1 MFKNWKI
8 KQFNK
13 RTSSP
18 KFKPQEVTHSLGIKP
33 GDVIADIGSGGGYY
47 SFEFAK
53 HVGETGKVYAL
64 DTEQNF
70 LDYIKNEINKHKLT
84 NIETVLIKDNA
95 IALPTNGIDLI
106 FLRNV
111 FHHLPEPI
119 KYFAQ
124 LKKYLKLHGR
134 ITIIEYSKSH
144 FHLFLRGKHF
154 TPEAEIVNTMTRCG
168 YIISNKFDFL
178 PDQSFVIF
186 KKE

>member
-13 RTSSP
+13 RASSP
-18 KFKPQEVTHSLGIKP
+18 KFKPQEVINGLGIKP
-33 GDVIADIGSGGGYY
+33 CDIIADIGSGGGYY
-47 SFEFAK
+47 TFEFVK
-53 HVGETGKVYAL
+53 LVGENGKVYAV

-70 LDYIKNEINKHKLT
+70 LDYISDEIRKQAIT
-84 NIETVLIKDNA
+84 NVETVLVKNDDIT
-95 IALPTNGIDLI
+95 LPEHSIDLM

-111 FHHLPEPI
+111 YHHLPEPI
-119 KYFAQ
+119 KYFAK
-124 LKKYLKLHGR
+124 LKKYIKLHGR
-134 ITIIEYSKSH
+134 IAIIEYNKSH
-144 FHLFLRGKHF
+144 FHLFLHGKHF

-178 PDQSFVIF
+178 PEQSFVIF

>member
-13 RTSSP
+13 RASAE
-18 KFKPQEVTHSLGIKP
+18 KFKPQQVIAGLGIKP
-33 GDVIADIGSGGGYY
+33 GDVIADIGSGGGYF

-53 HVGETGKVYAL
+53 RIGETGKVYAV
-64 DTEQNF
+64 DTEDKF

-84 NIETVLIKDNA
+84 NVETVLIKDNE
-95 IALPTNGIDLI
+95 IALPANGIDLI

-134 ITIIEYSKSH
+134 IAIIEYNKSH

-168 YIISNKFDFL
+168 YMISRKFDFL
-178 PDQSFVIF
+178 PEQSFVIF
-186 KKE
+186 RKE

>member
-8 KQFNK
+8 RQLNK
-13 RTSSP
+13 RASAE
-18 KFKPQEVTHSLGIKP
+18 KFKPQQVIASLGIKP
-33 GDVIADIGSGGGYY
+33 GDIIADIGSGGGYY
-47 SFEFAK
+47 AFEFAK
-53 HVGETGKVYAL
+53 RIGETGKVYAL
-64 DTEQNF
+64 DTVEKF
-70 LDYIKNEINKHKLT
+70 LDFIKAEIKKQTQT
-84 NIETVLIKDNA
+84 NIETVLIKNGE
-95 IALPTNGIDLI
+95 IALPENSIDLI

-124 LKKYLKLHGR
+124 LKKYLNLHGR
-134 ITIIEYSKSH
+134 IAIIEYNKSR

-154 TPEAEIVNTMTRCG
+154 TSEAEVVNTMTRCG

-178 PDQSFVIF
+178 PEQPFVIF